1 MGNIQEKFH
10 EIELFHFTPFFGPLD
25 FFLIFWPATL
35 CEIWK
40 IFYKFQFYTEYLI
53 IRYFFLYF
61 VGHCVS
67 NNSILPKSI
76 VQIHQRSLRS
86 TPDRIRKRCQVGRA
100 ASDTSSGIS
109 DDGSSST
116 HSGSDSGIETASLDG
131 GQPTI
136 LEQGVQNMSLD
147 MEKFRETTTAQHE
160 VLETGNGINQPRLKL
175 TLRMKRSTSNGS
187 ETGNGNIVEDLP
199 NYEVFRMEGVGS
211 TNGDR
216 KIEKFRETTTHHELE
231 TTGNG
236 NNTPAAWRIRKRTR
250 KRDIS
255 SCSSTSSGGSSS
267 GGQNGLKRLKL
278 RLGDETMSTID
289 LDSSNCMT

>member
-1 MGNIQEKFH
+1 MEDQ
-10 EIELFHFTPFFGPLD
+10 
-25 FFLIFWPATL
+25 
-35 CEIWK
+35 
-40 IFYKFQFYTEYLI
+40 
-53 IRYFFLYF
+53 
-61 VGHCVS
+61 
-67 NNSILPKSI
+67 
-76 VQIHQRSLRS
+76 HQ
-86 TPDRIRKRCQVGRA
+86 
-100 ASDTSSGIS
+100 
-109 DDGSSST
+109 
-116 HSGSDSGIETASLDG
+116 
-131 GQPTI
+131 
-136 LEQGVQNMSLD
+136 QN
-147 MEKFRETTTAQHE
+147 H
-160 VLETGNGINQPRLKL
+160 PRLKL

-211 TNGDR
+211 TNGSG
-216 KIEKFRETTTHHELE
+216 KIEKFRETTTHELE

-236 NNTPAAWRIRKRTR
+236 NNTPAWRIRKRTR

>member
-1 MGNIQEKFH
+1 M
-10 EIELFHFTPFFGPLD
+10 HFYCTIFFY
-25 FFLIFWPATL
+25 FL
-35 CEIWK
+35 
-40 IFYKFQFYTEYLI
+40 
-53 IRYFFLYF
+53 
-61 VGHCVS
+61 GHCASSS

-147 MEKFRETTTAQHE
+147 MDQEHQHQQ
-160 VLETGNGINQPRLKL
+160 VQPRLKL

-187 ETGNGNIVEDLP
+187 GGDAIVEDLP

-211 TNGDR
+211 TNVGGASGGN
-216 KIEKFRETTTHHELE
+216 TNNAAHELE
-231 TTGNG
+231 TDGK
-236 NNTPAAWRIRKRTR
+236 NNTSKPAWRIRKRTR

-255 SCSSTSSGGSSS
+255 SCSSTSSGGSTS
-267 GGQNGLKRLKL
+267 GNGLKRLKL

-289 LDSSNCMT
+289 LDSSNMT